1 MFSGRIPTL
10 MPPIITEIS
19 PKEKTAPKWIP
30 SLLLLVQ
37 NTILVTIYAYNEGTW
52 KKLKLYYVDCL
63 RSLSAVLNVE
73 LYLLALIE
81 RLETVSSES

>member
-1 MFSGRIPTL
+1 ML
-10 MPPIITEIS
+10 
-19 PKEKTAPKWIP
+19 
-30 SLLLLVQ
+30 
-37 NTILVTIYAYNEGTW
+37 TIKVLG